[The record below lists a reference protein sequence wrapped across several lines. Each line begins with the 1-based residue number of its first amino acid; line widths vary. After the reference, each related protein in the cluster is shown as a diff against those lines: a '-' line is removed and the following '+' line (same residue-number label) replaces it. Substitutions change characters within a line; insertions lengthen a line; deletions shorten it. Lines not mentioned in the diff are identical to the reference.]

1 MMSEGRPRVLLVDDN
16 RDILDRVTAMLSRAC
31 DVVGAMTDGAA
42 AIEAVGALRPDV
54 IVLDLSMPGMSGF
67 DIAGRLRASGL
78 TAAIVFMSVH
88 DTEEFVR
95 AAQDAGGIGY
105 VIKPRLA
112 SDLMIAVMEAR
123 AGRRYV
129 SQLN

>member
-1 MMSEGRPRVLLVDDN
+1 MIPNGRPRVLLVDDN
-16 RDILDRVTAMLSRAC
+16 RDILDRIAAVLSRVC
-31 DVVGAMTDGAA
+31 DVVGAVTDGAA
-42 AIEAVGALRPDV
+42 AIEAVGALQPDV

-67 DIAGRLRASGL
+67 DVASRLRASGVS
-78 TAAIVFMSVH
+78 AAIVFVSVH
-88 DTEEFVR
+88 DAVEFVR

-112 SDLMIAVMEAR
+112 SDLVIAVMEAR

-129 SQLN
+129 SQL